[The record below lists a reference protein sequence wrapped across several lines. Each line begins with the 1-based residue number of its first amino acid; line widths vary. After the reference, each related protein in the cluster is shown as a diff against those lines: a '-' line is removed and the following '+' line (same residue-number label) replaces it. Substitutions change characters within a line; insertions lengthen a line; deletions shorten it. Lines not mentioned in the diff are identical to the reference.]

1 MSRTIFIVRRLSVLL
16 LAAAVTTSVP
26 AGCTKRIDT
35 SSEAKLYKSWTEV
48 MRSLPESRQREFD
61 DGMSMIWFYS
71 DSDEETYAKI
81 DGKTGPEIL
90 ALVEEMK
97 AAMPKVDTSSKEAF
111 TASLAAMKASLPKS
125 RLAVYEEWVRE
136 LPSYRAGNPKIEA
149 LNGLMFH
156 KIVENRDFE
165 RGPGTE

>member
-1 MSRTIFIVRRLSVLL
+1 MSQSIARRLSVLL
-16 LAAAVTTSVP
+16 LAAAVATSVFV
-26 AGCTKRIDT
+26 GCTKRIDT
-35 SSEAKLYKSWTEV
+35 STEDKFYKSWTEV

-71 DSDEETYAKI
+71 DTDAETYALI

-90 ALVEEMK
+90 DLVEEMK
-97 AAMPKVDTSSKEAF
+97 AKMPKVDTSSKEAF
-111 TASLAAMKASLPKS
+111 NASLAAIKTSLPQS
-125 RLAVYEEWVRE
+125 RLEVYEEWVRE
-136 LPSYRAGNPKIEA
+136 LPSYRADNPRIAA

-165 RGPGTE
+165 RGPANP

>member
-1 MSRTIFIVRRLSVLL
+1 MSRTIVIVRRLSVLL
-16 LAAAVTTSVP
+16 LAAAVSMSVL

-111 TASLAAMKASLPKS
+111 TASLAAMKASLPNPAWPSTRSGSANCRATAPAIRRS
-125 RLAVYEEWVRE
+125 R
-136 LPSYRAGNPKIEA
+136 P
-149 LNGLMFH
+149 
-156 KIVENRDFE
+156 
-165 RGPGTE
+165 

>member
-1 MSRTIFIVRRLSVLL
+1 MSHSISRSLTVLL
-16 LAAAVTTSVP
+16 PAVAIAVSVF

-35 SSEAKLYKSWTEV
+35 STEAKFYKSWTEV

-97 AAMPKVDTSSKEAF
+97 ASMPKVDTSSKEAF
-111 TASLAAMKASLPKS
+111 TASLAAIMK
-125 RLAVYEEWVRE
+125 RVRKW
-136 LPSYRAGNPKIEA
+136 N
-149 LNGLMFH
+149 
-156 KIVENRDFE
+156 D
-165 RGPGTE
+165 GP